1 METIVTP
8 DFLSGTEKSGNMR
21 NVTPEEARKA
31 YKREW
36 RRKNADKVRK
46 ANERFYQRL
55 ADKMN
60 AKGEGHEN
68 ELP

>member
-1 METIVTP
+1 METIATP

-21 NVTPEEARKA
+21 KITPEEARKA

-36 RRKNADKVRK
+36 RKNNADKVK
-46 ANERFYQRL
+46 TANERFYQRL

-60 AKGEGHEN
+60 AEGNAHEKQS
-68 ELP
+68 